1 MGEECKTCNEPCVEE
16 LGICT
21 GLPKVDNNETS
32 SANNE
37 TATDKND
44 TTPIVLPPNEAI
56 GITNTCNDFDLEA
69 IETWYDV
76 YNLTFVKSIQ
86 DAWTGDAKLLAVII
100 VLFSG

>member
-1 MGEECKTCNEPCVEE
+1 MGEECKTCNQPCVEE

-21 GLPKVDNNETS
+21 GLPRVDNNETS
-32 SANNE
+32 PANNE
-37 TATDKND
+37 TVTDKND
-44 TTPIVLPPNEAI
+44 TATIVLPPNEAI
-56 GITNTCNDFDLEA
+56 EITNKCNDFDLEA